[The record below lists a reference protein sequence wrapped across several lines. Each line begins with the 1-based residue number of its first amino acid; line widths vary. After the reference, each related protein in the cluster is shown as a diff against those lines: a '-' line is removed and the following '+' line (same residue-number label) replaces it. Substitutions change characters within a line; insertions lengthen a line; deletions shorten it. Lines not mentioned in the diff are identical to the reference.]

1 MTLKTKI
8 TLSFTLC
15 ISLFFSIMIA
25 IIQRNFNEFT
35 IAATHQKNS
44 ELIQSKANE
53 LSYWIEQRVSELRV
67 LANSESILHLDFDQ
81 IPNEIRQINE
91 SVSLYYG
98 DVKESLAFG
107 GLDGIGWINPELS
120 IDVSKR
126 DYFKEAMQGNKPYVL
141 SQPVE
146 SKSSFDDIM
155 VICYPIKNKE
165 NEIIG
170 FINGAITLKKLSEIT
185 AHLEIPNQTSWI
197 MNQSGVPYTQLSDS
211 LFDEALTEGSLG
223 QLASQIAMET
233 LGKMSIETMNNQS
246 STLYYSQIPNSDGL
260 ILCSLIHD
268 EVLFA
273 PLKQL
278 MEIFLGLWF
287 LLILTVFAISYF
299 LANTITEPIEQ
310 LKNQMKAVENGYLKA
325 YVDTISHDEIGEL
338 GSGFNTMLMTINRLI
353 DQVFDEQSSK
363 RIAELKVLQAQI
375 NPHFLYNTLDTLKW
389 KAIKHQ
395 AYDVADLIAELS
407 GFFRISLSNGK
418 QHIPLSKECEHM
430 IHYLNIQKTR
440 YRDQFDYEVHLDE
453 DCEAIECLKLI
464 LQPLVENAIY
474 HGIKGLDR
482 FGHIAVTIKKDSP
495 YIVILVVDNGK
506 GVDEATLCQ
515 LRRHLLDH
523 VESQHYGLF
532 NISERLHLT
541 YGESAHFEINSQ
553 INGGFEVK
561 IEIPEEGL

>member
-25 IIQRNFNEFT
+25 LIQQNFNEFS
-35 IAATHQKNS
+35 ISSTHQKNS

-53 LSYWIEQRVSELRV
+53 LSYWMEQRVSELRV
-67 LANSESILHLDFDQ
+67 LANSESILNLDFDR

-120 IDVSKR
+120 IDVSSR
-126 DYFKEAMQGNKPYVL
+126 AYFKEAMGGKQPYVL
-141 SQPVE
+141 SLPVE
-146 SKSSFDDIM
+146 SKSSADDIM
-155 VICYPIKNKE
+155 VICYPIKDEKRE
-165 NEIIG
+165 VIG
-170 FINGAITLKKLSEIT
+170 FINGAITLKKFSEIT
-185 AHLEIPNQTSWI
+185 AQLQIPEQASWV
-197 MNQSGVPYTQLSDS
+197 MNQDGIPYTQLSDS
-211 LFDEALTEGSLG
+211 LLNEQVPLG
-223 QLASQIAMET
+223 NLATKIGENAH
-233 LGKMSIETMNNQS
+233 GIISIETANSES
-246 STLYYSQIPNSDGL
+246 STLYYSQIPHSNGL

-278 MEIFLGLWF
+278 MEIFLGLWA
-287 LLILTVFAISYF
+287 LLILVVLAVSYL
-299 LANTITEPIEQ
+299 LARTITRPIEQ
-310 LKNQMKAVENGYLKA
+310 LKSQMKAVEHGYLKA
-325 YVDTISHDEIGEL
+325 YVDVESHDEIGEL
-338 GSGFNTMLMTINRLI
+338 GHGFNTMLMTINRLI
-353 DQVFDEQSSK
+353 DQVFQEQSSK

-407 GFFRISLSNGK
+407 GFFRISLSDGK
-418 QHIPLSKECEHM
+418 QEIPLAKECEHM
-430 IHYLNIQKTR
+430 VHYLNIQKTR
-440 YRDQFDYEVHLDE
+440 YRDQFDYECHLDE
-453 DCEAIECLKLI
+453 DCEKVLCLKLI

-482 FGHIAVTIKKDSP
+482 FGHIRVTIERVSP
-495 YIVILVVDNGK
+495 YIRILVKDNGH
-506 GVDEATLCQ
+506 GVNETELKQ
-515 LRRHLLDH
+515 LRCNLSAHI
-523 VESQHYGLF
+523 ESNHYGLF

-553 INGGFEVK
+553 HNVGFEVK